1 MRCECEVRW
10 SMALAFGT
18 VGLIRVP
25 VLPAGAAARAG
36 GVDGCG
42 CWGARKTGNESRSV
56 GSAAMDDDG
65 GDEEREVCVLCF
77 VDFLP
82 AFPFSFYPLH
92 CGCACVA
99 SWDTYMGSI
108 WKALRLCRVVSSQL
122 TRIRIGGCACVA
134 PWDTYLGPVW
144 EALRFCRVVSGQ
156 LTRIR
161 IGWAFELLTSSFI
174 FSFYSYRFSES
185 EREYVSLEELEILGE
200 TIVARSSP
208 K

>member
-18 VGLIRVP
+18 VGLIPRP
-25 VLPAGAAARAG
+25 RPSC
-36 GVDGCG
+36 GCG
-42 CWGARKTGNESRSV
+42 CACGWCGWMRVCGVGGSEGKTGNESRSV

-99 SWDTYMGSI
+99 SWDTYI
-108 WKALRLCRVVSSQL
+108 
-122 TRIRIGGCACVA
+122 
-134 PWDTYLGPVW
+134 
-144 EALRFCRVVSGQ
+144 
-156 LTRIR
+156 
-161 IGWAFELLTSSFI
+161 
-174 FSFYSYRFSES
+174 ES
-185 EREYVSLEELEILGE
+185 V
-200 TIVARSSP
+200 
-208 K
+208 